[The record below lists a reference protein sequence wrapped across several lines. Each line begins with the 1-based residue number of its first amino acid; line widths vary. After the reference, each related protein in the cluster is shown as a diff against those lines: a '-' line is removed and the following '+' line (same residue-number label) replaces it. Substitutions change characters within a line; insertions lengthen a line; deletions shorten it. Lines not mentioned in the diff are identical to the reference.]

1 MTILGDLPRKALVNY
16 KETIDGVDYDV
27 QYMVYCTALENPYGN
42 DCCLMLR
49 LRATGRG
56 GLDERCKFSDNGSVE
71 YERSVLD
78 DFLTNEYAARFD
90 ENFLQ
95 AVKPSDVKCFSV
107 RDGSTYV
114 LHRQFFVLSL
124 NELGISAPYDP
135 SDNLRTFQYS
145 TDRIARLLSGEVTR
159 VPYWTRSPASDSAV
173 GYVNINGYLNTNN
186 PAGNYYARPSF
197 NLDSSTLVSSEPN
210 EDGSY
215 DLILS
220 PKKEIVLDPAKFES
234 SFALLLS

>member
-1 MTILGDLPRKALVNY
+1 MPTLGDLPRKALVNY
-16 KETIDGVDYDV
+16 KETIGGVDYDV

-71 YERSVLD
+71 YECSVLD

-114 LHRQFFVLSL
+114 LHRQFFALSL
-124 NELGISAPYDP
+124 NELGISTPYDS
-135 SDNLRTFQYS
+135 SDNLRTFQSS
-145 TDRIARLLSGEVTR
+145 TDRIARLSNEVTR
-159 VPYWTRSPASDSAV
+159 VPYWSRSPASGSTV
-173 GYVNINGYLNTNN
+173 GFVYYNGGLGTYD
-186 PAGNYYARPSF
+186 PAGNSYARPSF
-197 NLDSSTLVSSEPN
+197 NLDYSTLVASEPN

-215 DLILS
+215 DLIFS
-220 PKKEIVLDPAKFES
+220 PEKKIVIDPVKFES